1 MTLAIS
7 DKISLPVEA
16 VTQTIACIGRKGAGK
31 TYLATMLAE
40 QMLAIHAQI
49 VVLDPVGNWYGL
61 RIAAN
66 GHGKGKDIFILGGEH
81 GDMPL
86 TPESGARIAQ
96 FVVSKRASVV
106 LDISNFRQ
114 GERKRFAAD
123 FAEEFYHLKKTERSA
138 VHLFVEEAQLFA
150 PQRSGPDEARMLGA
164 YENIIRL
171 GRNYGIGAT
180 LITQRPQSVNKEVLS
195 QVECLCVLQVNGTH
209 ERKALDEWVQEAGAD
224 RKLVNELPGLGRG
237 EGYVWSPSWL
247 RKFEKVKF
255 AKKTTFDASATP
267 EVGKLA
273 KAALV
278 STVDIEALRES
289 LQEVVVQSEKTDPKA
304 LQRRVRELERELQQA
319 ERARAAVEAQS
330 QSQSQSQGLSE
341 SEREEIEALRE
352 TVSQLQQEADAMAA
366 QLVTYKERIA
376 HAVAMSENLHAVL
389 SEPEMEA
396 VARTIP
402 AIALPKPRIQLREGL
417 PSRRITTATV
427 ATIAT
432 APAVRESVALRAGAR
447 RMLAVLCQW
456 SPAGRTEAQVASQV
470 GMKRTGGTFGA
481 YKSDLV
487 KGGYMVVRDG
497 LWFATEVGLDFTGG
511 DVLPAPATTAE
522 VVNLWAG
529 KLRKGAREMLD
540 VLVAR
545 RGRPMDRTELGEA
558 VGMEARGGTFGAY
571 LTDLKQAGLIVV
583 DRGTVAANR
592 ETLLLS

>member
-1 MTLAIS
+1 MPLNIS

-40 QMLAIHAQI
+40 QMLSIHAQI

-66 GHGKGKDIFILGGEH
+66 GRDKGEDIFILGGQH
-81 GDMPL
+81 GDVPL
-86 TPESGARIAQ
+86 TPESGAKIAQ
-96 FVVSKRASVV
+96 FVVSKHASVV

-114 GERKRFAAD
+114 GERKRFATD

-150 PQRSGPDEARMLGA
+150 PQRSGLDEARMLGA

-224 RKLVNELPGLGRG
+224 RKLVNELPSLGRG

-267 EVGKLA
+267 EVGKTA

-304 LQRRVRELERELQQA
+304 LQRRVRELERQLQET
-319 ERARAAVEAQS
+319 ERAQTSAQA
-330 QSQSQSQGLSE
+330 QTQGLSE
-341 SEREEIEALRE
+341 SVQEEITLLRE
-352 TVSQLQQEADAMAA
+352 MVEQLQQESDTKES
-366 QLVTYKERIA
+366 QLVAYKERIGKA
-376 HAVAMSENLHAVL
+376 AEMCENLRAVL
-389 SEPEMEA
+389 LEPAMEE
-396 VARTIP
+396 VASVR
-402 AIALPKPRIQLREGL
+402 ALVLTKPRSQFQEVTLN
-417 PSRRITTATV
+417 RRAVTRNVSNGHVVVGTPKGTV
-427 ATIAT
+427 
-432 APAVRESVALRAGAR
+432 VLRAGAR

-487 KGGYMVVRDG
+487 KGGYVVVRDG
-497 LWFATEVGLDFTGG
+497 LWFATDMGMDFIGG
-511 DVLPAPATTAE
+511 DALPTPSTTTE

-540 VLVAR
+540 VLIAR
-545 RGRPMDRTELGEA
+545 RGRAMERAELGEA
-558 VGMEARGGTFGAY
+558 VGMEATGGTFGAY

-592 ETLLLS
+592 ETLFL

>member
-31 TYLATMLAE
+31 TYLATILAE

-66 GHGKGKDIFILGGEH
+66 GHDKGKDIFILGGEH
-81 GDMPL
+81 GDVPL

-289 LQEVVVQSEKTDPKA
+289 LQEVVAQSEKTDPKA

-319 ERARAAVEAQS
+319 ERARVAAAAVEAQAS
-330 QSQSQSQGLSE
+330 ALAQPQGLPE
-341 SEREEIEALRE
+341 SAQKEISSLRE

-366 QLVTYKERIA
+366 QLVRCKERIA
-376 HAVAMSENLHAVL
+376 RAAAMSENLHVMLA
-389 SEPEMEA
+389 EPEMEE

-402 AIALPKPRIQLREGL
+402 RVAPPNPRIQLQKSA
-417 PSRRITTATV
+417 PSHQAATV
-427 ATIAT
+427 AAV
-432 APAVRESVALRAGAR
+432 PAVRESVALRAGAR

-497 LWFATEVGLDFTGG
+497 LWFATEIGLDFVGG
-511 DVLPAPATTAE
+511 DVLPTPSTTAE

-545 RGRPMDRTELGEA
+545 RGRAMDRAELGEA

-583 DRGTVAANR
+583 DRGMVAANR
-592 ETLLLS
+592 ETLLL